1 MSRGRIK
8 RLITDR
14 GFGFIE
20 TAQGE
25 DLFFHCSK
33 LRGLEFADLHENQI
47 VEFDI
52 AQFPQGLQAVNV
64 RSIASDIG
72 EPIIENEWSTASTP
86 SSPSSPPSD
95 LVQDEH
101 EELPS
106 PIEGDPLSQR
116 EQLFIRLAVNITRGL
131 EGTVRDQLDAARQLG
146 IDKATLTAV
155 VDQVS
160 TANADTCRAVT
171 AENL

>member
-20 TAQGE
+20 TTQGE

-33 LRGLEFADLHENQI
+33 LREIEFADLHENQI

-64 RSIASDIG
+64 RTSGSETNEPQAGNGVSATVPSQSGWEEETEDQPDSFEEEG
-72 EPIIENEWSTASTP
+72 EENALTP
-86 SSPSSPPSD
+86 
-95 LVQDEH
+95 
-101 EELPS
+101 
-106 PIEGDPLSQR
+106 R
-116 EQLFIRLAVNITRGL
+116 EQLMIRLAVNITRGA
-131 EGTVRDQLDAARQLG
+131 EGGVRDQLDAARQLG
-146 IDKATLTAV
+146 IDKATLSAV
-155 VDQVS
+155 IDWVS
-160 TANADTCRAVT
+160 KANADACRAVT

>member
-20 TAQGE
+20 TTQGE

-33 LRGLEFADLHENQI
+33 LREIEFADLHENQI

-52 AQFPQGLQAVNV
+52 AQFSQGLQAVNV
-64 RSIASDIG
+64 RTSGSEIN
-72 EPIIENEWSTASTP
+72 EPQAENGWSATVP
-86 SSPSSPPSD
+86 SQSGW
-95 LVQDEH
+95 
-101 EELPS
+101 EEETEEQPDS
-106 PIEGDPLSQR
+106 FEGEGDALTPR
-116 EQLFIRLAVNITRGL
+116 EQLMIRLAVNITRGA
-131 EGTVRDQLDAARQLG
+131 EGAVRDQLDAARQLG
-146 IDKATLTAV
+146 IDKATLSAV
-155 VDQVS
+155 IDWVS
-160 TANADTCRAVT
+160 KANADACRAVT

>member
-20 TAQGE
+20 TTQGE

-33 LRGLEFADLHENQI
+33 LREIEFADLHENQI
-47 VEFDI
+47 VEFDV

-64 RSIASDIG
+64 RTSGSEIN
-72 EPIIENEWSTASTP
+72 EPQAENGWSATVP
-86 SSPSSPPSD
+86 SQSGW
-95 LVQDEH
+95 
-101 EELPS
+101 EEETEEQPDS
-106 PIEGDPLSQR
+106 FEREGDALTPR
-116 EQLFIRLAVNITRGL
+116 EQLMIRLAVNITRGA
-131 EGTVRDQLDAARQLG
+131 EGAVRDQLDAARQLG
-146 IDKATLTAV
+146 IDKATLSAV
-155 VDQVS
+155 INGVS
-160 TANADTCRAVT
+160 KANADACRAVT

>member
-20 TAQGE
+20 TTQGE

-33 LRGLEFADLHENQI
+33 LREIEFADLHENQI

-52 AQFPQGLQAVNV
+52 AQFSQGLQAVNV
-64 RSIASDIG
+64 RTSGSEIN
-72 EPIIENEWSTASTP
+72 EPQAENGWSATVP
-86 SSPSSPPSD
+86 SQSGW
-95 LVQDEH
+95 
-101 EELPS
+101 EEETEEQPDS
-106 PIEGDPLSQR
+106 FEGEGDALTPR
-116 EQLFIRLAVNITRGL
+116 EQLMIRLAVNITRGA
-131 EGTVRDQLDAARQLG
+131 EGAVRDQLDAARQLG
-146 IDKATLTAV
+146 IDKATLSAV
-155 VDQVS
+155 IDGVS
-160 TANADTCRAVT
+160 KANADACRAVT

>member
-20 TAQGE
+20 TTQGE

-33 LRGLEFADLHENQI
+33 LREIEFADLHENQI
-47 VEFDI
+47 VEFDV

-64 RSIASDIG
+64 RTSGSDIDESQIDNG
-72 EPIIENEWSTASTP
+72 WSATVPSQSGWEEETEEQPDSFEENALTP
-86 SSPSSPPSD
+86 
-95 LVQDEH
+95 
-101 EELPS
+101 
-106 PIEGDPLSQR
+106 R
-116 EQLFIRLAVNITRGL
+116 EQLMIRLAVNITRGA
-131 EGTVRDQLDAARQLG
+131 EGAVRDQLDAARQLG
-146 IDKATLTAV
+146 FDKATLSAV
-155 VDQVS
+155 IDWVS
-160 TANADTCRAVT
+160 KANADTCRAVT

>member
-8 RLITDR
+8 RLIADR

-20 TAQGE
+20 TTQGE

-33 LRGLEFADLHENQI
+33 LREIEFADLHENQI

-64 RSIASDIG
+64 RTSGSEINEPQAENGRSATVPSQSGWEEETEDQPDSFEEEG
-72 EPIIENEWSTASTP
+72 EENALTP
-86 SSPSSPPSD
+86 
-95 LVQDEH
+95 
-101 EELPS
+101 
-106 PIEGDPLSQR
+106 R
-116 EQLFIRLAVNITRGL
+116 EQLMIRLAVNITRGA
-131 EGTVRDQLDAARQLG
+131 EGGVRDQLDAARQLG
-146 IDKATLTAV
+146 IDKATLSAV
-155 VDQVS
+155 INGVS
-160 TANADTCRAVT
+160 KANADACRAVT